1 MPINNSTG
9 ARIKLYPL
17 QCISQAAASS
27 AQLGLAAGI
36 TQKLKRP
43 YQINRLENKH
53 WVTALAAQSNPT
65 VFQTAFL

>member
-1 MPINNSTG
+1 MHQPSNG
-9 ARIKLYPL
+9 
-17 QCISQAAASS
+17 SS

-65 VFQTAFL
+65 IFQTAFL